1 MQMDPQLRV
10 WRWRIFT
17 ATWLS
22 YFGYY
27 FCRKP
32 FYTAKSTLT
41 EDLGWNPEMLG
52 YIGAVYL
59 IAYAAG
65 QFMAGLAGNRWG
77 PRVVLLTGML
87 ITLVVNAAFGVTNSP
102 WTFAALM
109 GVNGLA
115 QATGWSNNVGTMG
128 SWFHRGERGTVMGFW
143 ATNFQVGSIVA
154 TPFAAWVLGEY
165 GLRWSF
171 FAGSIVML
179 GVWTYFLLNQ
189 RNRPEDV
196 GLAPVV
202 DPVPPRLPGDL
213 EPEPVDEAHERR
225 AFYVN
230 VLLIGTFY
238 FFAKLIRYAL
248 WSWAP
253 YLLDTHYGLDKTQAG
268 YYSTIFDVTGFIG
281 TIGAGFVADRLFR
294 SRLAELSFLFMAAMA
309 LSCLLLFV
317 MGTTSLTMFAIC
329 LGLIGFFLF
338 GPDALLT
345 GAGAVNV
352 GSKKRAALAA
362 GLISG
367 LGSLGPILQ
376 ELVLPHFMGKEDVGA
391 VFGILLGSSVLSLAA
406 LAWMVWRNRTGKA
419 AV

>member
-1 MQMDPQLRV
+1 MQMDPNLRT
-10 WRWRIFT
+10 WRWRVFA

-32 FYTAKSTLT
+32 YYTAKSTLT
-41 EDLGWNPEMLG
+41 ETHGWNAEVLG

-59 IAYAAG
+59 IAYAVG

-77 PRVVLLTGML
+77 PRAVLLTGMA
-87 ITLVVNAAFGVTNSP
+87 ITMGVNAAFGVTNSP
-102 WTFAALM
+102 WNFAALM
-109 GVNGLA
+109 AVNGLA
-115 QATGWSNNVGTMG
+115 QATGWSSNVGTMG
-128 SWFHRGERGTVMGFW
+128 AWFHRGERGTVMGFW
-143 ATNFQVGSIVA
+143 ATNFQVGSIMA

-165 GLRWSF
+165 GLQWSF
-171 FAGSIVML
+171 FAGSAVML
-179 GVWTYFLLNQ
+179 GVWAFFVLNQ

-196 GLAPVV
+196 GLQPVV
-202 DPVPPRLPGDL
+202 DAAPAHLAGDVEAPPQD
-213 EPEPVDEAHERR
+213 DAHERR
-225 AFYVN
+225 SFYLN
-230 VLLIGTFY
+230 VALIGTFY

-253 YLLDTHYGLDKTQAG
+253 YLLDTHYGLSKTEAG
-268 YYSTIFDVTGFIG
+268 YYSTIFDITGFIG
-281 TIGAGFVADRLFR
+281 TIGAGFIADRLFR
-294 SRLAELSFLFMAAMA
+294 SRLAELGFLFMSAMA
-309 LSCLLLFV
+309 LSCLLLFL
-317 MGTTSLTMFAIC
+317 MGTTSLGMFALC

-352 GSKKRAALAA
+352 GSQKRAALAA

-367 LGSLGPILQ
+367 IGSMGPILQ
-376 ELVLPHFMGKEDVGA
+376 ELILPRFLDKSDVGP
-391 VFGILLGSSVLSLAA
+391 VFAILFGSSLLSLAA